1 MKRRLL
7 ASAAI
12 TALLVTPV
20 SAGTAQAARVC
31 VPLLTGTECVE
42 FLEGRPEEP
51 GLSKGMKINISP
63 QELTSTNDLTV
74 TIRGFKPSEGLR
86 RFNYN
91 IFGQGRMNEYSMEF
105 RRADKQ
111 GNFTWVVAPSTAIY
125 EPSWGSP
132 ALCVVGQRSGKLACA
147 YFTVAPGS

>member
-1 MKRRLL
+1 MNRRLV
-7 ASAAI
+7 SSAI
-12 TALLVTPV
+12 TAAILASGV
-20 SAGTAQAARVC
+20 SVGTAQAARVC

-51 GLSKGMKINISP
+51 GLSKGMKINITP
-63 QELTSTNDLTV
+63 QELTNTNELTV
-74 TIRGFKPSEGLR
+74 TISGFRPNEGLR

-105 RRADKQ
+105 RRADKK
-111 GNFTWVVAPSTAIY
+111 GNFTWVVAPSTSIY
-125 EPSWGSP
+125 QPSWGQP

-147 YFTVAPGS
+147 YFSVAPDS